1 MGVVFDMEN
10 QKKLFTS
17 AGKPRN
23 QLKKVIKV
31 WGQKLWS
38 RFLLVTG
45 LSGAREMFFLI
56 LHNKNYPNHHSIF
69 LILVVTHRL
78 LIGPSA
84 FTSIIFFDTIRVFTK
99 LPNSKFAIWFS
110 CRLVKLPF
118 GKVAEWPRCFMVHLP
133 NGKVA
138 DL

>member
-1 MGVVFDMEN
+1 
-10 QKKLFTS
+10 
-17 AGKPRN
+17 
-23 QLKKVIKV
+23 
-31 WGQKLWS
+31 
-38 RFLLVTG
+38 
-45 LSGAREMFFLI
+45 MFFLI

-118 GKVAEWPRCFMVHLP
+118 GNVAEWPSCFMVVLP

-138 DL
+138 DLQDCLLVSLPIGFCRLENCRMVKLPIFVAEWHRLIIDYLLMVYLESHKALA